1 MGLRGRPFSLGDNK
15 NEEKLCCETKPDDPI
30 SDSCKREQSL
40 VVCRLFDQDDR
51 DDQQSERKNQWFERV
66 SHASVGKLL
75 PAHGMRRYAPVMTA
89 EESLQRAESLLDRL
103 EAARARLEV
112 TEEPEAAL
120 EILGELS
127 EIAREVEAEI
137 QRAKREAEA
146 ESDAER

>member
-1 MGLRGRPFSLGDNK
+1 MCVEELWADDSPQRLR
-15 NEEKLCCETKPDDPI
+15 
-30 SDSCKREQSL
+30 
-40 VVCRLFDQDDR
+40 
-51 DDQQSERKNQWFERV
+51 
-66 SHASVGKLL
+66 
-75 PAHGMRRYAPVMTA
+75 HGAGRYAARMSA

-103 EAARARLEV
+103 EAARARLEA